1 MKRFQLAWVLL
12 MAFCFTACAQHPS
25 QKQEKRMKQKV
36 LVAYFSCTGNTE
48 RVAKA
53 IAKETDGTL
62 YRITPAAPYTDADLN
77 WHNDK
82 SRSSVEM
89 NDENVRPAQKE
100 QSAKAEEYDVIYL
113 GYPIWWDLCPRIVNT
128 FLEAYRLDGKTV
140 IPFATSG
147 SSSITNS
154 VKELKKKY
162 PAIRWQA
169 GKRFS
174 SPNEVKEWI
183 K

>member
-1 MKRFQLAWVLL
+1 MKRFRLALILL
-12 MAFCFTACAQHPS
+12 IAFCFTAYAQQS
-25 QKQEKRMKQKV
+25 QKKEQSMKQKV

-53 IAKETDGTL
+53 IAKETAGTL
-62 YRITPAAPYTDADLN
+62 YSITPAVPYTDADLN
-77 WHNDK
+77 WHNEK

-89 NDENVRPAQKE
+89 NNEDARPALKDKA
-100 QSAKAEEYDVIYL
+100 AKAEEYDVIYL

-128 FLEAYRLDGKTV
+128 FLEAYRLDGKKV

-169 GKRFS
+169 GKRFFT
-174 SPNEVKEWI
+174 PNEVKNWI
-183 K
+183 KE